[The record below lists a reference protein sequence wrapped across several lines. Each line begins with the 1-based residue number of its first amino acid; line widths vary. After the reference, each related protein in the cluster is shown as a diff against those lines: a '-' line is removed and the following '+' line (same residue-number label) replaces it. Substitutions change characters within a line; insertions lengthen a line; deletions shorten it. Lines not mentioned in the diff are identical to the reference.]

1 MKRIFKWAAII
12 GAALIVIIVVAL
24 LLIPIFVDV
33 AKYKPLIEKRVSEA
47 VGRPFSVGDDL
58 RLSLFPYAS
67 LKLTDLRMGNPV
79 EFSEKEFLLIKSLEV
94 RGKLWPMIFRD
105 IQVQRFIL
113 SEPHIVLVKNIKGHG
128 NWEIPQKPAAPPP
141 GPAPADKKSGFELPV
156 EALAVGDFAIN
167 KGTVVWI
174 DHTTGLRK
182 QATDINFK
190 VKDVTLDQPLKIALS
205 GLLDS
210 RSFALQGAI
219 GPIGKQIGQGTVP
232 VDISLTALDEI
243 KMKLKGWVK
252 DPMTIPQADL
262 VIDVAEF
269 SPRKLFAALDQPF
282 PMATADPKVLSRLG
296 FSAGLKADQTS
307 LAISDGKLR
316 LDDSTLNLRLK
327 IVNFAKP
334 DLAFDLTLD
343 KIDADRYLPPKSGD
357 RQIES
362 RPAIAKS
369 KATASKAGPS
379 SAPAAKPFI
388 ASVAAVDGRLQAGS
402 LIINQKK
409 VDDILLTLTGK
420 NGPTKMA
427 LTARLKEGPLTVNGS
442 IGPFNEDS
450 GRLILPLD
458 IAVNAIDHLKLRAN
472 GKVLNPSTQPTFEMS
487 VKIEEF
493 SPRKL
498 LTTFGQPFPI
508 VTSDPAAVN
517 RAALSANL
525 IAASDR
531 ASISDGQLIIDDSKM
546 KVTLRAADFSKPDI
560 AFDLAVDQINLDRY
574 LPPQSQEKSATGAA
588 VADSGSLSPQ
598 KSTTQ
603 PPSTGSETRY
613 EPLHRLIIA
622 GHLQAGKLTVNNLKI
637 QNLQLKINGKNGVI
651 NLDPLNMDLYQGNIA
666 GKGHFNVQREEP
678 ASDINFT
685 INNVQIGPLLQDA
698 ANQDVIEGFTQARIS
713 LTMTGDTAE
722 RIRQTLN
729 GQGEM
734 KFNDGAVKGFD
745 LAAMARNV
753 ESAFG
758 LGAKDT
764 QAGKRPRT
772 DFTELYI
779 PFTIT
784 NGIAAISKAN
794 MKSPFIRLE
803 ASGKADLMKE
813 TLDFLVDP
821 KAVGTIKGQGDE
833 KARTGVMVP
842 IIVSGTFV
850 APKFR
855 PDIKR
860 IITQQIDKGILESE
874 PAKKILEKDEV
885 KKIEEPAKRLLKDL
899 LKKP

>member
-1 MKRIFKWAAII
+1 
-12 GAALIVIIVVAL
+12 
-24 LLIPIFVDV
+24 
-33 AKYKPLIEKRVSEA
+33 
-47 VGRPFSVGDDL
+47 
-58 RLSLFPYAS
+58 
-67 LKLTDLRMGNPV
+67 
-79 EFSEKEFLLIKSLEV
+79 
-94 RGKLWPMIFRD
+94 
-105 IQVQRFIL
+105 
-113 SEPHIVLVKNIKGHG
+113 
-128 NWEIPQKPAAPPP
+128 
-141 GPAPADKKSGFELPV
+141 
-156 EALAVGDFAIN
+156 
-167 KGTVVWI
+167 
-174 DHTTGLRK
+174 
-182 QATDINFK
+182 
-190 VKDVTLDQPLKIALS
+190 
-205 GLLDS
+205 
-210 RSFALQGAI
+210 
-219 GPIGKQIGQGTVP
+219 
-232 VDISLTALDEI
+232 
-243 KMKLKGWVK
+243 
-252 DPMTIPQADL
+252 
-262 VIDVAEF
+262 
-269 SPRKLFAALDQPF
+269 
-282 PMATADPKVLSRLG
+282 
-296 FSAGLKADQTS
+296 
-307 LAISDGKLR
+307 
-316 LDDSTLNLRLK
+316 
-327 IVNFAKP
+327 
-334 DLAFDLTLD
+334 
-343 KIDADRYLPPKSGD
+343 
-357 RQIES
+357 
-362 RPAIAKS
+362 AKS
-369 KATASKAGPS
+369 KATTSKAGPS

-427 LTARLKEGPLTVNGS
+427 LSARLKEGPLTVNGS
-442 IGPFNEDS
+442 IGPFSTDT
-450 GRLILPLD
+450 GRQILPLD

-498 LTTFGQPFPI
+498 LATFGQPFPI

-531 ASISDGQLIIDDSKM
+531 VSISDGQLIIDDSKM
-546 KVTLRAADFSKPDI
+546 KVTLRASDFSKPDI
-560 AFDLAVDQINLDRY
+560 AFDFAIDQINLDRY
-574 LPPQSQEKSATGAA
+574 LPPQSQEKITTVKTAA
-588 VADSGSLSPQ
+588 DGGSRSPQ

-622 GHLQAGKLTVNNLKI
+622 GQLQAGKLTVNNLKI
-637 QNLQLKINGKNGVI
+637 QNLQLKISGKNGVI
-651 NLDPLNMDLYQGNIA
+651 NLNPLNMDLYQGHIA
-666 GKGHFNVQREEP
+666 GKGLFNVQQKEP
-678 ASDINFT
+678 ASDVNFT
-685 INNVQIGPLLQDA
+685 INNVQIGPLLKDA
-698 ANQDVIEGFTQARIS
+698 ANQDVLEGFTQARIS

-729 GQGEM
+729 GQGEI
-734 KFNDGAVKGFD
+734 KFNDGAIKGFD

-784 NGIAAISKAN
+784 NGIAATTKAN

-833 KARTGVMVP
+833 KARTGVLVP

-885 KKIEEPAKRLLKDL
+885 KKFEEPAKRLLKDL